1 MEVDFVI
8 CGTCIMDEEG
18 EDVSLKWQYEDTE
31 EHYVNIDQFMSSS
44 EVNYVI
50 INIFSYSQH
59 V

>member
-1 MEVDFVI
+1 MLY
-8 CGTCIMDEEG
+8 TCIMDEEG

>member
-1 MEVDFVI
+1 MYYGQGRRICVI
-8 CGTCIMDEEG
+8 KM
-18 EDVSLKWQYEDTE
+18 YEDTE